1 MTNKINIQNKLKY
14 IFSNNIIHNFALLFK
29 ETCFSYSHISFIK
42 KSISNFIASRNLDK
56 EYLLLKCFSYGHSHK
71 IPLTCKSRLCP
82 SCGFKYSATWTE
94 RISKDIINC
103 PHRHVLFTIPKQCR
117 EFFFYDRTLLSKLA
131 LAVNDIFKYQFHNI
145 YRKN

>member
-14 IFSNNIIHNFALLFK
+14 IFSDNIIHNFALLFK

-71 IPLTCKSRLCP
+71 IPLTYKSRLCP
-82 SCGFKYSATWTE
+82 S
-94 RISKDIINC
+94 
-103 PHRHVLFTIPKQCR
+103 
-117 EFFFYDRTLLSKLA
+117 
-131 LAVNDIFKYQFHNI
+131 
-145 YRKN
+145 

>member
-56 EYLLLKCFSYGHSHK
+56 GYWMGY
-71 IPLTCKSRLCP
+71 T
-82 SCGFKYSATWTE
+82 
-94 RISKDIINC
+94 
-103 PHRHVLFTIPKQCR
+103 
-117 EFFFYDRTLLSKLA
+117 KL
-131 LAVNDIFKYQFHNI
+131 D
-145 YRKN
+145 RKNKLI